1 MNINRLKPGLHIFI
15 GVPGSGK
22 TTYAAALCK
31 KFMKSR
37 KFKGK
42 NCFSNVPILG
52 TYRYS
57 PRDDMGKN
65 LLEDGLI
72 ICDEAGIEFNGRQWK
87 SMSEDCIEFA
97 KTYRHYGLVHFCFF
111 SQAVDIDQ
119 TFIRLANSAHHCHK
133 VLFWVFL
140 RDYVK
145 VLVQDEN
152 HQFIFGWRPV
162 PVFRGGLHCIFAPL
176 YWKMFDTF
184 EFKPLPVKDYPLWD
198 DVNRYPEF
206 YSSQSHVEG
215 VFQGPPVDYTLSNVS
230 PSKQRAEHVK
240 LPFWGNLLRTL
251 ERSAREKNSEI
262 LHNTIDTDLVD
273 ML

>member
-1 MNINRLKPGLHIFI
+1 MNINKFKPGLHIFI

-22 TTYAAALCK
+22 TTFAAALCK

-87 SMSEDCIEFA
+87 SMAQDCIEFA

-111 SQAVDIDQ
+111 SQALDIDQ
-119 TFIRLANSAHHCHK
+119 TFIRLANSAHNCHK

-140 RDYVK
+140 RDYEK
-145 VLVQDEN
+145 ILVQDEN
-152 HQFIFGWRPV
+152 HQFIYGWRPV
-162 PVFRGGLHCIFAPL
+162 PLIRGGLHCIFAPL
-176 YWKMFDTF
+176 YWKLFDTY
-184 EFKPLPVKDYPLWD
+184 EYKPLPAKQYPLWD

-206 YSSQSHVEG
+206 YS
-215 VFQGPPVDYTLSNVS
+215 QGKNDALASSAAPALVREHGIIFSGWPEKFPYSTAAALRSIYELTTWYQPV
-230 PSKQRAEHVK
+230 
-240 LPFWGNLLRTL
+240 
-251 ERSAREKNSEI
+251 I
-262 LHNTIDTDLVD
+262 L
-273 ML
+273 